1 MGKRRSC
8 RARRYSTCGAP
19 AGPARPGWT
28 PCRLRAR
35 RWGLP
40 LRQRSRG
47 RIFHEGSGV
56 GLADTRF
63 HEPQRRLR
71 RGGSQQAPSPPGISA
86 RQVPGG
92 SRGMGVDLR
101 FHQPGAFGRPG
112 FSPIERCDSA
122 PRRGPPPVHA
132 RGGRNAPARHRLSCR
147 WRPHGGTSGPTGVR
161 WEELEHII
169 RCLASG
175 LQKGGC
181 DSGGGTEAQG

>member
-1 MGKRRSC
+1 M
-8 RARRYSTCGAP
+8 T
-19 AGPARPGWT
+19 
-28 PCRLRAR
+28 
-35 RWGLP
+35 
-40 LRQRSRG
+40 RSRAG
-47 RIFHEGSGV
+47 RPSHVPTDETRNMVESLSGFGIPQDEIARLV
-56 GLADTRF
+56 GIDPKTLRF
-63 HEPQRRLR
+63 HYAEQIEL
-71 RGGSQQAPSPPGISA
+71 GGIKATAKVAQNLFTMACKP
-86 RQVPGG
+86 
-92 SRGMGVDLR
+92 MGVDLR